1 MPLLREK
8 KGNPNIPQFIPILNA
23 VAGTEYP
30 FTTAIAI
37 PAIDP
42 APTVAT
48 VFVAISFTLS
58 IFLSRNQDR
67 SRNRNP
73 TPALA
78 PKTGHTQKPTPKI
91 FVTSKL
97 DIEMKDLVNFEGEW
111 GMNQIEAL
119 IELRYKDFKDMNP
132 SNQDDWEAFTQ
143 EWNQMQEY
151 EVFTTKQVKEKLKSL
166 YEEYQEIQIM
176 LEVFLLVTDRE
187 WEN

>member
-1 MPLLREK
+1 
-8 KGNPNIPQFIPILNA
+8 
-23 VAGTEYP
+23 
-30 FTTAIAI
+30 
-37 PAIDP
+37 
-42 APTVAT
+42 
-48 VFVAISFTLS
+48 
-58 IFLSRNQDR
+58 
-67 SRNRNP
+67 
-73 TPALA
+73 
-78 PKTGHTQKPTPKI
+78 
-91 FVTSKL
+91 
-97 DIEMKDLVNFEGEW
+97 
-111 GMNQIEAL
+111 MNQIEAL